1 MNKIINVV
9 HICDT
14 FYPYRGGSTIRLLN
28 LLNGI
33 CEKSSNFNFK
43 ILTRNYTKQL
53 KRREKL
59 RDNIEIIRF
68 VKYAEV
74 PLLLVKLSCEMKID
88 IMHAHNYRPGLF
100 AYITNIFLNKPF
112 IIEMHAI
119 YETSLLKQMIGKNLL
134 KKAERIITLSER
146 AKNYLNN
153 VYKIDKNKIN
163 VICNGINID
172 YFDKHKATPKV
183 LMDYKQIFE
192 FLSGFQLK
200 IGYVGS
206 INEWQGIY
214 NFIKIAKDII
224 SKNKNI
230 GFLIVGDGPEY
241 IKVEKI
247 IQEHSLQK
255 RILIHHAIHYDD
267 VPSIYKNI
275 DALLMP
281 RTSTLATETTIP
293 LKPLDAIACGRMV
306 IGTNVGG
313 LIDLQKS
320 FPENIFLF
328 NSCQKISSFIENIKK
343 EDTIKKIPKNLF
355 FFSISYQATKLIK
368 TYHQLTNN

>member
-1 MNKIINVV
+1 
-9 HICDT
+9 
-14 FYPYRGGSTIRLLN
+14 
-28 LLNGI
+28 
-33 CEKSSNFNFK
+33 
-43 ILTRNYTKQL
+43 
-53 KRREKL
+53 
-59 RDNIEIIRF
+59 
-68 VKYAEV
+68 
-74 PLLLVKLSCEMKID
+74 
-88 IMHAHNYRPGLF
+88 
-100 AYITNIFLNKPF
+100 
-112 IIEMHAI
+112 
-119 YETSLLKQMIGKNLL
+119 MIGKNLL

-146 AKNYLNN
+146 AKKYLND

-172 YFDKHKATPKV
+172 YFDKHKAPPKV

-224 SKNKNI
+224 SKNRNI

-247 IQEHSLQK
+247 IQKHSLQK
-255 RILIHHAIHYDD
+255 RILIHRAIHYDD
-267 VPSIYKNI
+267 IPSIYKNI

-328 NSCQKISSFIENIKK
+328 DSCQKISSFIENIKK

-355 FFSISYQATKLIK
+355 FFSISCQATKLIK